1 MIGTSMKDKFQEQA
15 RVWGPRVA
23 FFAVFGFTGLAALG
37 IYKGYKLVRGVR
49 DADLT
54 ITEEDWRRGQA

>member
-1 MIGTSMKDKFQEQA
+1 MKDKFQEQA
-15 RVWGPRVA
+15 KIWGPRVA

-54 ITEEDWRRGQA
+54 ITEEDWRRGQS